1 MGGPV
6 LREWICA
13 LAARLPQLK
22 LELDQP
28 LAPYTSFRIG
38 GPALALAFPKDQE
51 ELSALVRFAREQE
64 IALRILGGG
73 SNLLVADEGV
83 NALVV
88 RLPLDGKIAVRGAG
102 LSACAG
108 CSKAAAAQAAAAAG
122 LAGLEFAHGIPGTI
136 GGGIR
141 MNAGAYGGEMRMVT
155 ASVTALDPAGDI
167 RIFPREE
174 LAFSYRHS
182 FFSAHP
188 EYIVLSAEFTLTPDT
203 PEAVY
208 ARMRELAAR
217 RREKQPLEYPS
228 AGSVFKRPE
237 GYFAGKLIEDAGLKG
252 FAVGGAQVSEKHAGF
267 IINRGGATAQDVR
280 RLIGRIQ
287 ETVYARFGV
296 TLECEI
302 EMW

>member
-1 MGGPV
+1 
-6 LREWICA
+6 
-13 LAARLPQLK
+13 
-22 LELDQP
+22 
-28 LAPYTSFRIG
+28 
-38 GPALALAFPKDQE
+38 
-51 ELSALVRFAREQE
+51 
-64 IALRILGGG
+64 
-73 SNLLVADEGV
+73 
-83 NALVV
+83 
-88 RLPLDGKIAVRGAG
+88 
-102 LSACAG
+102 
-108 CSKAAAAQAAAAAG
+108 
-122 LAGLEFAHGIPGTI
+122 
-136 GGGIR
+136 

-203 PEAVY
+203 PEAIY

-237 GYFAGKLIEDAGLKG
+237 GYFAGELIEDAGLKG